1 MILPVFLSSDNL
13 SGIFSSTIYLIS
25 SNNYYNDLYVTCI
38 PLGRL
43 SNVYVEMNFL
53 FFYFIRHFIR
63 SYLVFGLRVNVS
75 LFVFYISVV
84 MVSYLL
90 LILMLLLFPVCD
102 SEWFDRLDDA
112 LLLSIVFYK
121 SALLL
126 LLLFC
131 RLLFERCVCTGVVVC
146 WG

>member
-53 FFYFIRHFIR
+53 FFYFIRHFIK

-75 LFVFYISVV
+75 LFVSISVV

-90 LILMLLLFPVCD
+90 LILIFLLFPVCD
-102 SEWFDRLDDA
+102 SEWFDRMDDA
-112 LLLSIVFYK
+112 RLLSIIFYK

-131 RLLFERCVCTGVVVC
+131 RLLLERCVCTVVVVC